1 MGLRGPAPKPK
12 KINDLTGDRHGRR
25 RHKTEPTPPTNH
37 PVCPEHLDEVA
48 KNKWTELTAQLDQM
62 GLLTSADSDALE
74 MYCSAYAR
82 YRKAEEMVK
91 KFGEVIISPVN
102 KYPMISPYSTV
113 MNKNLET
120 CRKLATEF
128 GLTPSARSRIAI
140 TPKGGD
146 TTGWGEFFKV
156 VG

>member
-1 MGLRGPAPKPK
+1 MAQGRIPKPK
-12 KINDLTGDRHGRR
+12 ALNDLKGDTHKRR
-25 RHKTEPTPPTNH
+25 RHQAEPVPPKNH
-37 PVCPEHLDEVA
+37 PTCPEHLDEGA
-48 KNKWTELTAQLDQM
+48 KNKWTELTKELEQM
-62 GLLTSADSDALE
+62 GLLSSADADALE

-91 KFGEVIISPVN
+91 KFGEVILSPVN

-120 CRKLATEF
+120 CRRLLIEF
-128 GLTPSARSRIAI
+128 GLTPAARSRCAI

-146 TTGWGEFFKV
+146 TSGWGEYFKV